1 MGGGEVSNGKK
12 MGLGTRKVP
21 KQKLRSG
28 LRIGEKIK

>member
-1 MGGGEVSNGKK
+1 VGVKVSNGKK